1 MPKRL
6 LCFCLIFGNL
16 LFASSQILD
25 INSSTNLN
33 LALKNSQNSPN
44 LDKNSSL
51 NSKFDLNSTKNSQ
64 SFVSD
69 LNVTQSD
76 LNALKARL
84 LNAKIYESAEFKTL
98 LHYENDKSTINK
110 KSNFFLSKDGYK
122 DPKAEYI
129 ATIEKFFDEL
139 QNDFVAKNSKATQGL
154 QDSLINSQNTR
165 QTKQNLQNTNKKT
178 QQSQANSQNTTQ
190 NPKNPQSLESSIRCL
205 YPARLYFIAQNF
217 SDETFSKLIDTDKCE
232 GLNEFLQIVP
242 LDELMLEFAAE
253 STMYPGSAM
262 GHIFLHLQGL
272 VREDINKSINNAPF
286 VRKRG
291 DLQDYAMSYFAMM
304 SEGFNPL
311 DYVGALSGTLRG
323 FYGLSPYDNA
333 ELDYL
338 ENEQRSLYVFKVRA
352 KRAKMWLFLLHLWEL
367 KDKEIA
373 YDFVRHNCTNGIE
386 SVLAVL
392 DADFAHKGKK
402 PFITPLE
409 YIQRL
414 EKSGKIELKEIKA
427 PPNKEKFTH
436 AYGHNE
442 ILKTRKAS
450 KIALGGTANGA
461 FLYFAPIY
469 SDIKN
474 ANNAY
479 KELIESR
486 LASVEVRVNGLWG
499 ARKLSGSSVNSGLN
513 SSGGVNSG
521 LNSSSGVNFNAN
533 SGSAGGLN
541 ATNSGLNSGL
551 AGENSR
557 KAKFLVHKIEL
568 LHLFSVADTFRT
580 GSFSKLISI
589 KFEPNLYQKVGKR
602 AYSEAFNEDTRLF
615 PTLDL
620 GLGLGGYA
628 GDFGFYALGDLGYRY
643 EFIHNAYAG
652 LKSGVV
658 ANFRRLRLLASYDLF
673 YDFNDN
679 NRGYDSQISLF
690 AGLNAFKEV
699 DIFAEFN
706 AFHQLF
712 NTNKIFYEKK
722 QTVNFK
728 VGVSVNF

>member
-33 LALKNSQNSPN
+33 LALKNSQNSLN

-51 NSKFDLNSTKNSQ
+51 NSTLPLNSTQNSQLLANDLNSKNSQSFVSNLNSTKNSQ
-64 SFVSD
+64 SFASD
-69 LNVTQSD
+69 LNLSQNH
-76 LNALKARL
+76 LNALKQRL
-84 LNAKIYESAEFKTL
+84 LKAKIYESFEFKTL
-98 LHYENDKSTINK
+98 LHYENDKSSINK

-122 DPKAEYI
+122 DPKAEYV

-139 QNDFVAKNSKATQGL
+139 QNST
-154 QDSLINSQNTR
+154 
-165 QTKQNLQNTNKKT
+165 QTKQK
-178 QQSQANSQNTTQ
+178 
-190 NPKNPQSLESSIRCL
+190 PQSLETSIRCV
-205 YPARLYFIAQNF
+205 YPARLYFIADKF
-217 SDETFSKLIDTDKCE
+217 SDEAFSKLIDTGKCE

-253 STMYPGSAM
+253 STIYPGSAM

-291 DLQDYAMSYFAMM
+291 ESQDYAMSYFAMM

-352 KRAKMWLFLLHLWEL
+352 EQAKMRLFLLHLWEL

-409 YIQRL
+409 YIRRL
-414 EKSGKIELKEIKA
+414 EKSGKIKLKEIKA

-436 AYGHNE
+436 TYGHNE

-486 LASVEVRVNGLWG
+486 LASVEMRVNGLWG
-499 ARKLSGSSVNSGLN
+499 ARKLSGSNVNSALNSSVASGLN
-513 SSGGVNSG
+513 GANVG
-521 LNSSSGVNFNAN
+521 LN
-533 SGSAGGLN
+533 SGSAGE
-541 ATNSGLNSGL
+541 NSN
-551 AGENSR
+551 ENSR
-557 KAKFLVHKIEL
+557 KAKFFVHKIEL

-589 KFEPNLYQKVGKR
+589 KFEPNLYQKVGQR

-615 PTLDL
+615 PTMDL
-620 GLGLGGYA
+620 GLGLGGYL

-658 ANFRRLRLLASYDLF
+658 ANFRRLRLLASYNLF

-679 NRGYDSQISLF
+679 NRGYDSHISLF
-690 AGLNAFKEV
+690 AGLNAFKQV
-699 DIFAEFN
+699 DIFAEFDI
-706 AFHQLF
+706 FHQLF
-712 NTNKIFYEKK
+712 NTRKIFYEKK
-722 QTVNFK
+722 QSVNFK